1 MCLSLPWKLI
11 SSTFCVLLSHHHASG
26 EVWDTNMTNKFL
38 LLPPPPCSSGF
49 VFDNHW
55 VVSYNPYLT
64 MRYKCHINVEIC
76 SSITAVK
83 YLYKYVYKGHDRA
96 LAVVEP
102 EAGALPAAAPQAATG
117 GADGN
122 NVPAARDEVQ
132 NYLDGRYVSASEACH
147 RLFAFNLHNMHPN
160 VYRLAV
166 HLPNEQTSYF
176 PKGTMVREAMMHN
189 NSTTLTGWCDFNRN
203 AKSECA
209 VVATLARNNNDPA
222 PPLPAALT
230 TLYLDSLEIAVW
242 NKSKKAWHLRKRAM
256 GRRGAGR
263 NNHVTLR
270 TVGRMYFVQP
280 SEGKRYYLRVLL
292 THIAGATCFK
302 DLKTTHWPHTPTTVV
317 HPTFK
322 AACFARGL
330 LQDDVEWDQCLSE
343 VAGVQLPRSLRQL
356 FASLLIFNNV
366 SNHGRL
372 WEKHKGAFTED
383 FLHQARQVSGQ
394 KASTKEVYIVSLPF
408 VGL

>member
-1 MCLSLPWKLI
+1 MCLSLSWKLI
-11 SSTFCVLLSHHHASG
+11 SSTFCVLSHHHASG
-26 EVWDTNMTNKFL
+26 EVWDANVTDKFL
-38 LLPPPPCSSGF
+38 LLPLPPCNAGF
-49 VFDNHW
+49 VFDNRW
-55 VVSYNPYLT
+55 VVPYNPYLT
-64 MRYKCHINVEIC
+64 MRYKCHINVKVC
-76 SSITAVK
+76 SSITAMK

-96 LAVVEP
+96 LAVVQP
-102 EAGALPAAAPQAATG
+102 EVGALPVVAPQAAAG

-122 NVPAARDEVQ
+122 NVLTARDEVQ

-147 RLFAFNLHNMHPN
+147 QLFAFDLYGMHPN

-176 PKGTMVREAMMHN
+176 PEGTTVGEAMMRN

-203 AKSECA
+203 AKSKYA
-209 VVATLARNNNDPA
+209 AAATLAHNNNDPA

-230 TLYLDSLEIAVW
+230 TLYPDFPEIVVW
-242 NKSKKAWHLRKRAM
+242 NKSKKVWHLRKRAM

-263 NNHVTLR
+263 NNHVTLG
-270 TVGRMYFVQP
+270 TMGRMYFVQP
-280 SEGKRYYLRVLL
+280 SEGERYYLRVLL
-292 THIAGATCFK
+292 THIAGATCFE
-302 DLKTTHWPHTPTTVV
+302 DLRTTHRPHTPTTVV

-322 AACFARGL
+322 TACLARGL
-330 LQDDVEWDQCLSE
+330 LQDDAEWDQCLSD
-343 VAGVQLPRSLRQL
+343 VVGVELPRSLRQL

-366 SNHGRL
+366 NNLGRL
-372 WEKHKGAFTED
+372 WDKHKGAFMKD

-394 KASTKEVYIVSLPF
+394 KASTKEVYIISLPF